1 MFNTLWETC
10 HLHTLVT
17 SMHLSPPYTCH
28 LHTFVTSIH
37 LSPPYSQLN
46 KYWNVWLNASF
57 FANEGKVSNCAV
69 LEKRVGENGD
79 CWQDW
84 NSSLLKRSFSTDV
97 VIGSEGNFI
106 LFILLLLWH
115 YNSDR
120 VLAFLT
126 ISFHLRQSCTCCAQ
140 FISFIFFR
148 SFLTSSF
155 HRDLGLP
162 AGLPVN
168 GFHLCILFIV
178 LVWGIL
184 FMCRN

>member
-1 MFNTLWETC
+1 MQ
-10 HLHTLVT
+10 V
-17 SMHLSPPYTCH
+17 
-28 LHTFVTSIH
+28 
-37 LSPPYSQLN
+37 
-46 KYWNVWLNASF
+46 
-57 FANEGKVSNCAV
+57 
-69 LEKRVGENGD
+69 
-79 CWQDW
+79 
-84 NSSLLKRSFSTDV
+84 SLLMKAKSVTVLYWKREWEKM
-97 VIGSEGNFI
+97 VIVGKIETVLCWKGHFPQMWLLEVRGI
-106 LFILLLLWH
+106 LFYLFILLLLWH